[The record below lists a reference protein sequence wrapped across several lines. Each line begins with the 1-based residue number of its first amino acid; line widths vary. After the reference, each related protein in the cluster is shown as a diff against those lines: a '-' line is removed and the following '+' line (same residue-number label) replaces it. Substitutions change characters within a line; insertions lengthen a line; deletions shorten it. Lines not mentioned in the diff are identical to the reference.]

1 MPKQRRIALPR
12 ILDVL
17 RLDTESDLSERAI
30 ARSLSLSPSTVGNIL
45 ARAKE
50 AGLTWPVPAHLDERK
65 VESMLFPKATGR
77 PKKRTEPDWNH
88 LYQESKR
95 KGVTLQ
101 LLWLEYKNQNPE
113 GYQYSQFCERF
124 NQWRKTQQLTLRQ
137 EHKAGEKLFIDYTGP
152 TIPVIDVETG
162 EIKEAQLFVATLG
175 ASNYTYV
182 EAQWGQDLQSFI
194 NGHVRAFQFFGAVPE
209 LLVPDNLKAAVK
221 QADRYEPG
229 ITRTYYELASHYGCA
244 ILPARPRKPKDK
256 AKVESAVLLVERW
269 ILAVLRNR
277 RFFSLR
283 ELNEV
288 IRELL
293 VRLNEKPFQKM
304 EGSRKSLFES
314 LDKLAMK
321 PLPAK
326 PYEFAVWKM
335 ARVNIDYHITIG
347 YVHYSVPYTLVKQ
360 EVDVRMT
367 EFVVEIYHHGK
378 RVASH
383 RKAHRK
389 GQMVTEP
396 AHRPKSHQKHMEWTP
411 SRLIQ
416 WGTGIGPNTGKLVE
430 GILNRLPHP
439 EQGYRGCLGILS
451 LSKRYSKESL
461 EAAAARAVALGAFS
475 YKSLKS
481 ILEKGLEQL
490 ELPLS
495 LPEVPTPVHENVRG
509 AAYYQEPRAN
519 KLLH

>member
-1 MPKQRRIALPR
+1 
-12 ILDVL
+12 
-17 RLDTESDLSERAI
+17 
-30 ARSLSLSPSTVGNIL
+30 
-45 ARAKE
+45 
-50 AGLTWPVPAHLDERK
+50 
-65 VESMLFPKATGR
+65 MLFPKTTGR
-77 PKKRTEPDWNH
+77 PKKREEPDWNH
-88 LYQESKR
+88 LYQESKK

-101 LLWLEYKNQNPE
+101 LLWIEYKSQHQG

-124 NQWRKTQQLTLRQ
+124 NQWKKSLQLSLRQ
-137 EHKAGEKLFIDYTGP
+137 EHKAGEKLFIDYAGP
-152 TIPVIDVETG
+152 TISVIDTETG

-194 NGHVRAFQFFGAVPE
+194 SGHVRAFQFFGAVPE
-209 LLVPDNLKAAVK
+209 LLIPDNLKAAVH

-229 ITRTYYELASHYGCA
+229 INRTYYEMASHYGCA

-269 ILAVLRNR
+269 IMAALRNR
-277 RFFSLR
+277 RFFSLA
-283 ELNEV
+283 ELNGA

-304 EGSRKSLFES
+304 EGSRKSLFETM
-314 LDKLAMK
+314 DKPAMK
-321 PLPAK
+321 TLPVK
-326 PYEFAVWKM
+326 PYEFAVWKI
-335 ARVNIDYHITIG
+335 ARVNIDYHITLE
-347 YVHYSVPYTLVKQ
+347 YVHYSVPYSLVKQ

-367 EFVVEIYHHGK
+367 ESIVEIFHHGK
-378 RVASH
+378 RVACH
-383 RKAHRK
+383 RRAHRK

-416 WGTGIGPNTGKLVE
+416 WGVSIGPNTGELVK
-430 GILNRLPHP
+430 GILDRRPHP
-439 EQGYRGCLGILS
+439 EQGYRGCLGIFS
-451 LSKRYSKESL
+451 LSKRYPREKL
-461 EAAAARAVALGAFS
+461 EAAAARAVTIGAFS
-475 YKSLKS
+475 YTSLKS

-490 ELPLS
+490 ELPIS
-495 LPEVPTPVHENVRG
+495 IPEAPTPIHENVRG
-509 AAYYQEPRAN
+509 AAYYQESRTG